1 YGDGYLMVA
10 SDGGI
15 FAFSSL
21 PFQGSLGANPP
32 PNPIVGPAPL
42 PGGSTSAN
50 PRAPENSHPADN
62 PGNPGDTGAGG
73 VSLPAG
79 QLPLTV
85 SSQFR
90 FTYGTPPDQ
99 ATLSSTKSGQELSQK
114 VHAVLE
120 AGNDIY
126 VAGEFTNLVDPSHV
140 TDSNPTTNPSSWD
153 GTPTSP
159 PIPYLAQLDV
169 TTGAPPAN
177 SAFNAAV
184 QPNCK
189 NQSAVVPCGV
199 FALAL
204 SPDGTILYVGGNF
217 DSIGGG
223 RSPKIAAIDVA
234 TGRLD
239 PHWQPPTITSEVEAL
254 VVHNGLLYLGG
265 AFTTVDG
272 TARAHLAALD
282 LTSSGGLDASHGG
295 S

>member
-1 YGDGYLMVA
+1 
-10 SDGGI
+10 
-15 FAFSSL
+15 
-21 PFQGSLGANPP
+21 
-32 PNPIVGPAPL
+32 
-42 PGGSTSAN
+42 
-50 PRAPENSHPADN
+50 
-62 PGNPGDTGAGG
+62 
-73 VSLPAG
+73 
-79 QLPLTV
+79 
-85 SSQFR
+85 
-90 FTYGTPPDQ
+90 

-189 NQSAVVPCGV
+189 IQSAGVPCGV

-204 SPDGTILYVGGNF
+204 SPDGTILYFGGNF

-295 S
+295 SLDPRFGASLTVYPDYYSGPGAITKVGNNTVHSLALTADGSTLIAGGDFTDMATHKGLVALDPATGNLTVWQPNNA